1 MLAVLTDNREAMA
14 KSMAPYSVSLRT
26 PLLTRKRMWTA
37 LAAAVTADAMQIA
50 LGPIGFVGLA
60 QAIDVV
66 AALLT
71 ISLLGF
77 HPLLLPTFLLELL
90 PVADLMPTWTGCVIA
105 VLALR
110 RRAQK
115 LDAPPKIMVHP
126 PEMPDKQA

>member
-1 MLAVLTDNREAMA
+1 MFSILFDSMESMT
-14 KSMAPYSVSLRT
+14 KSALPYSISLRT

-37 LAAAVTADAMQIA
+37 LAVAVTADAMQIA

-71 ISLLGF
+71 ISTLGF
-77 HPLLLPTFLLELL
+77 HPLLLPTFLLELM

-115 LDAPPKIMVHP
+115 LNAPPTITVHP
-126 PEMPDKQA
+126 PGKA